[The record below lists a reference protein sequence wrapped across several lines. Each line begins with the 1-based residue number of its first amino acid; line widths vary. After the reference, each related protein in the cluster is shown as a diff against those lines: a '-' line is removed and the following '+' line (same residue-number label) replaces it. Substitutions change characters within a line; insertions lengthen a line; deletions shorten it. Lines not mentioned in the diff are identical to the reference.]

1 MSDRLQILILSAE
14 PPYPPTYGG
23 ARIRLFHL
31 LQQLAPRYDFTL
43 LTLLETPEDREF
55 LPALEPYCRKILA
68 FDYTPPATRP
78 TLRERL
84 RAPAYRLVD
93 SPPMAAALVSE
104 LRDGHYDLV
113 HADTPRM
120 AIYTPLLRGQRKII
134 AATDSSTLAHRNQ
147 TALAKGL
154 RAKARARY
162 LQWLVTRY
170 ERDNYRE
177 YDAGVVVADR
187 DAAVIR
193 RLCPRLPVHVIPNG
207 VNPDFL
213 SIQPAENP
221 SVDHNSEVGAVP
233 PLQKHMKSDDFRE
246 GPRPRGPLRGDF
258 SAESS
263 FQPILTA
270 DVFQL
275 VFTGTLDYE
284 PNVDA
289 VLWFTQQILP
299 LIRRDILATQFH
311 VIGRNP
317 TPKIHELASQNPA
330 VTVTG
335 FVPDLR
341 PALAAAAVY
350 VCPLRLGAG
359 LKNKVLE
366 AMAMGL
372 AIVTT
377 TEGASGNAG
386 RNGQHF
392 MVADD
397 PANFAAAV
405 VKLLRDPQR
414 REQLGAAARQLVSET
429 YSWERAGEAFH
440 KLYLEVA
447 RRKRET
453 RDFTGGVG
461 SW

>member
-1 MSDRLQILILSAE
+1 MSDRLQVLILSAE

-31 LQQLAPRYDFTL
+31 LQQLAPRHDLTL
-43 LTLLETPEDREF
+43 LTLLETPEDRDF

-68 FDYTPPATRP
+68 FDFTPSATRP
-78 TLRERL
+78 TWRERL
-84 RAPAYRLVD
+84 RAPAYRLAC
-93 SPPMAAALVSE
+93 SPPLAAALVSE
-104 LRDGHYDLV
+104 FRDGHYDLV
-113 HADTPRM
+113 HADTSRM
-120 AIYTPLLRGQRKII
+120 AVYTPLLRGHRKII
-134 AATDSSTLAHRNQ
+134 SATDSSTLAHQNQ
-147 TALAKGL
+147 TTLAQGL
-154 RAKARARY
+154 RAQVRARY

-177 YDAGVVVADR
+177 YDAGAVVADR

-193 RLCPRLPVHVIPNG
+193 QLCPRLSVRVIPNG

-213 SIQPAENP
+213 SYKSAPAGN
-221 SVDHNSEVGAVP
+221 
-233 PLQKHMKSDDFRE
+233 
-246 GPRPRGPLRGDF
+246 
-258 SAESS
+258 
-263 FQPILTA
+263 T
-270 DVFQL
+270 FQL

-299 LIRRDILATQFH
+299 LIRRDIPAAQLH

-386 RNGQHF
+386 RDGQHF
-392 MVADD
+392 LVAND
-397 PANFAAAV
+397 PAKFAAAV
-405 VKLLRDPQR
+405 VTLLRDPQR

-447 RRKRET
+447 RRKSAVRGQKS
-453 RDFTGGVG
+453 GGNEG
-461 SW
+461 

>member
-1 MSDRLQILILSAE
+1 MSDHLQVLILSAE

-31 LQQLAPRYDFTL
+31 LQQLAPRHDITL
-43 LTLLETPEDREF
+43 LTLLETPEDRDF
-55 LPALEPYCRKILA
+55 LPALKPYCRKILA
-68 FDYTPPATRP
+68 FDFTPPAKRP

-93 SPPMAAALVSE
+93 SPPLAAALVSE

-113 HADTPRM
+113 HADTSRM
-120 AIYTPLLRGQRKII
+120 AVYTPLLRGHHKII
-134 AATDSSTLAHRNQ
+134 AATDSSTLAHQNQ
-147 TALAKGL
+147 TTLAQGL
-154 RAKARARY
+154 RAQARARY

-177 YDAGVVVADR
+177 YDAGVVVAER

-193 RLCPRLPVHVIPNG
+193 RLCPHLAVHVIPNG

-213 SIQPAENP
+213 NFQPAP
-221 SVDHNSEVGAVP
+221 PAAPFQLQSVSKVLPADASTRCRGSRPTIAGESGCRAGMP
-233 PLQKHMKSDDFRE
+233 DGLPAASSD
-246 GPRPRGPLRGDF
+246 
-258 SAESS
+258 
-263 FQPILTA
+263 FQNTL
-270 DVFQL
+270 L

-299 LIRRDILATQFH
+299 LIRRDIPATQFH

-317 TPKIHELASQNPA
+317 TPKIHELASENPN
-330 VTVTG
+330 VKVTG

-341 PALAAAAVY
+341 PALAAATVY

-386 RNGQHF
+386 RDGQHF
-392 MVADD
+392 LVAND
-397 PANFAAAV
+397 PANFAAAG
-405 VKLLRDPQR
+405 VKLLCDPHLRQ
-414 REQLGAAARQLVSET
+414 QLGAAARQLVSE
-429 YSWERAGEAFH
+429 SALKNISERRCPHRSVSQPPG
-440 KLYLEVA
+440 
-447 RRKRET
+447 
-453 RDFTGGVG
+453 
-461 SW
+461 

>member
-31 LQQLAPRYDFTL
+31 LQQLAPRHDLTL

-55 LPALEPYCRKILA
+55 LPSLEPYCRKIMA
-68 FDYTPPATRP
+68 FDYTPPVTRP
-78 TLRERL
+78 SWRERL

-93 SPPMAAALVSE
+93 NPQMAAALVSE

-113 HADTPRM
+113 HADTSRM
-120 AIYTPLLRGQRKII
+120 AVYTPLLGGHRKII

-154 RAKARARY
+154 RAKVRARY

-177 YDAGVVVADR
+177 YDAGVVVAER
-187 DAAVIR
+187 DAAVIWQ
-193 RLCPRLPVHVIPNG
+193 LCPRLAVHVIPNG

-213 SIQPAENP
+213 SFQPAP
-221 SVDHNSEVGAVP
+221 A
-233 PLQKHMKSDDFRE
+233 
-246 GPRPRGPLRGDF
+246 
-258 SAESS
+258 
-263 FQPILTA
+263 A
-270 DVFQL
+270 DAGRL

-299 LIRRDILATQFH
+299 LIRRDIPAAQLH

-317 TPKIHELASQNPA
+317 TPQFHELASQNPA
-330 VTVTG
+330 VKVTG

-341 PALAAAAVY
+341 PALAEAAVY

-366 AMAMGL
+366 AMAMSL

-386 RNGQHF
+386 RDGQHF
-392 MVADD
+392 LVAND

-405 VKLLRDPQR
+405 VTLLRNSQR

-440 KLYLEVA
+440 QLYLEVA
-447 RRKRET
+447 GKGQL
-453 RDFTGGVG
+453 TGG
-461 SW
+461 S

>member
-31 LQQLAPRYDFTL
+31 LQQLAPRHDITL

-55 LPALEPYCRKILA
+55 LPQLKPYCRKILA
-68 FDYTPPATRP
+68 FDHTIPATRP

-84 RAPAYRLVD
+84 RAPAYRLAY
-93 SPPMAAALVSE
+93 SLPMAAALASE
-104 LRDGHYDLV
+104 LHDGHYDLV
-113 HADTPRM
+113 HADTSRM
-120 AIYTPLLRGQRKII
+120 AVYTPLLRGHRKII
-134 AATDSSTLAHRNQ
+134 AATDSSTLAHQNQ
-147 TALAKGL
+147 IVLAKGL
-154 RAKARARY
+154 RAQARARY
-162 LQWLVTRY
+162 LQWLVARY

-177 YDAGVVVADR
+177 YDTGVVVAER

-193 RLCPRLPVHVIPNG
+193 RLCPQLSVRVIPNG

-213 SIQPAENP
+213 GFQTAQPTEA
-221 SVDHNSEVGAVP
+221 
-233 PLQKHMKSDDFRE
+233 FR
-246 GPRPRGPLRGDF
+246 
-258 SAESS
+258 
-263 FQPILTA
+263 
-270 DVFQL
+270 L

-299 LIRRDILATQFH
+299 LIRRDIPAAQFH

-317 TPKIHELASQNPA
+317 APRIRELSSQTSN

-341 PALAAAAVY
+341 PTLAAAAVY

-359 LKNKVLE
+359 LKNKLLE
-366 AMAMGL
+366 AMAMGM

-386 RNGQHF
+386 RDGQHF
-392 MVADD
+392 LVADD
-397 PANFAAAV
+397 PASFAAAV
-405 VKLLRDPQR
+405 VTLLRDPQR
-414 REQLGAAARQLVSET
+414 RQQLGAAARQLVSET

-440 KLYLEVA
+440 QLYLEVA
-447 RRKRET
+447 GGRK
-453 RDFTGGVG
+453 
-461 SW
+461 